1 MANLF
6 RISRPVGRRR
16 RGTAH
21 YLSPCTSSTRAW
33 ISSLY
38 YQFLILSRQFHKIM
52 SLLQFIEQWSVP
64 EFLLHMAPIVFNK
77 CKRTLTSFHHMFT
90 MSNEGKLFPHTTLFP
105 LNSNV
110 WNKTKPQRG
119 KKGDRNCEY
128 RKEVPNGTMQF
139 GKPICAA
146 PLCPIWAATHV
157 TWDWN
162 ICIRAYFTC
171 ALE

>member
-1 MANLF
+1 MANLLRF
-6 RISRPVGRRR
+6 SRPVGRRR

-21 YLSPCTSSTRAW
+21 YLSPCTSSNHGW

-38 YQFLILSRQFHKIM
+38 YQFLILSMQFHKIM
-52 SLLQFIEQWSVP
+52 SLLQFVEQWSVQ
-64 EFLLHMAPIVFNK
+64 EFMLHMAPIVFNK

-119 KKGDRNCEY
+119 KRGIGIVNTEKRCQTE
-128 RKEVPNGTMQF
+128 
-139 GKPICAA
+139 
-146 PLCPIWAATHV
+146 LCSSENLYVQQHSVLSELPHM
-157 TWDWN
+157 
-162 ICIRAYFTC
+162 
-171 ALE
+171 

>member
-21 YLSPCTSSTRAW
+21 YLSPCTSSNHAW

-38 YQFLILSRQFHKIM
+38 YQFLILSMQFHKIM
-52 SLLQFIEQWSVP
+52 SLLQFIEQWSVQ
-64 EFLLHMAPIVFNK
+64 EFMLHMAPIVFNK

-119 KKGDRNCEY
+119 KRGIGIVITEKRCQTE
-128 RKEVPNGTMQF
+128 
-139 GKPICAA
+139 
-146 PLCPIWAATHV
+146 LCSSENLYVQHHHSVLSELPHK
-157 TWDWN
+157 
-162 ICIRAYFTC
+162 
-171 ALE
+171 